1 MRRVMLFVTMVI
13 LALTDA
19 SGNGDILLYK
29 VDNSK
34 NLITTEN
41 IAFLLEQEGYEVAK
55 NQDMNTPYER
65 QFKKSSFKIYS
76 LMSIYHPEVANE
88 SVLKY
93 SESGL
98 FVPFSIAI
106 YQRKNEDSLYIALLS
121 SKAKEKILN
130 VIDPMFSRLEAHNRV
145 TIKKILPKAVE
156 VKFDY
161 KPIKTDEKLYT
172 KYSFEVD
179 DDEALESYED
189 FKLMLTEGM
198 KPSGFVV
205 ANYIDFNKEL
215 KVSKHNDYLF
225 YDSYSLCKLKI
236 IYELSKT
243 KPEAG
248 AFAPCT
254 MVIYHKK
261 GSNKTELVSLNINN
275 LTSTLALQDKSLL
288 KMLEKAQKDMTKII
302 EDASE

>member
-13 LALTDA
+13 LALTNA

-29 VDNSK
+29 VENTK
-34 NLITTEN
+34 NLISAET
-41 IAFLLEQEGYEVAK
+41 IAFSLEEEGYEVAK
-55 NQDMNTPYER
+55 NQDMNVPYKR
-65 QFKKSSFKIYS
+65 QFQKSSFKSYN
-76 LMSIYHPEVANE
+76 LMSIYHPEVAKE

-93 SESGL
+93 AESGL
-98 FVPFSIAI
+98 FVPFSIAV
-106 YQRKNEDSLYIALLS
+106 YQRENENSLYVALLS
-121 SKAKEKILN
+121 SAAKEKILN
-130 VIDPMFSRLEAHNRV
+130 VIDPMFSKLEAHSRA
-145 TIKKILPKAVE
+145 TIKKILPNAVE

-161 KPIKTDEKLYT
+161 KPIKTDDKLYT

-179 DDEALESYED
+179 DDEALESYDD

-198 KPSGFVV
+198 KPSGFVI

-215 KVSKHNDYLF
+215 KESKHNDYLF
-225 YDSYSLCKLKI
+225 YDSYSLCKVKI

-254 MVIYHKK
+254 MVVYHKK
-261 GSNKTELVSLNINN
+261 GSNRTELVSLNINN
-275 LTSTLALQDKSLL
+275 LTSTLALKDKSLL
-288 KMLEKAQKDMTKII
+288 KMLEKAQEDMTAII

>member
-1 MRRVMLFVTMVI
+1 MRRVMLFVTIVI
-13 LALTDA
+13 LALTNA

-34 NLITTEN
+34 NLITAEN

-55 NQDMNTPYER
+55 NQDMNTPYKR
-65 QFKKSSFKIYS
+65 QFQKSSFKSYN

-93 SESGL
+93 AESGL

-106 YQRKNEDSLYIALLS
+106 YQRENENSLYVALLS

-130 VIDPMFSRLEAHNRV
+130 VIDPLFSKLEAHSRA
-145 TIKKILPKAVE
+145 TIKKILPNAVE

-161 KPIKTDEKLYT
+161 KSIKTDEKLYT

-198 KPSGFVV
+198 KPSGFVI

-215 KVSKHNDYLF
+215 KISKHDDYLF

-275 LTSTLALQDKSLL
+275 LTSTLALKDKGLL

>member
-1 MRRVMLFVTMVI
+1 MKRVMLFLTMVI
-13 LALTDA
+13 LALTNA
-19 SGNGDILLYK
+19 SGDEDILLYK

-34 NLITTEN
+34 NLISADT
-41 IAFLLEQEGYEVAK
+41 IASSLAEKGYTVAK
-55 NQDMNTPYER
+55 NQDMNGPYKR
-65 QFKKSSFKIYS
+65 QFQESSFKSYN
-76 LMSIYHPEVANE
+76 LMSIYYPSIAKE
-88 SVLKY
+88 SLLKY
-93 SESGL
+93 AESGL
-98 FVPFSIAI
+98 FVPFSIAV
-106 YQRKNEDSLYIALLS
+106 YQRENENSLYIALLTS
-121 SKAKEKILN
+121 DAKEKILN
-130 VIDPMFSRLEAHNRV
+130 VIDPLFSKLEALNRK
-145 TIKKILPKAVE
+145 TINKILPKAVE
-156 VKFDY
+156 IKFDY

-179 DDEALESYED
+179 DEDAIEAYEE
-189 FKLMLTEGM
+189 FKMLLTEGM

-205 ANYIDFNKEL
+205 ANYIDYNKEL
-215 KVSKHNDYLF
+215 KKDKHDDYLF

-254 MVIYHKK
+254 MVVYHKK

-275 LTSTLALQDKSLL
+275 LTSTLALKDESLL
-288 KMLEKAQKDMTKII
+288 QMLEKAQKDMTAII